1 MQGTCRAL
9 LWSWPWPQ
17 AGEGSSASGGDLA
30 RLCSPL
36 YWWAAGSPSGK
47 KAWPQ
52 GNQRLKRRINGHRW
66 RGGLLLKQPVVC
78 SNHSGGISRTTELQ
92 HGDGVIR
99 PDVVRLTLTATSL
112 VRWDEEDPPGTPPLA
127 RLF

>member
-1 MQGTCRAL
+1 MVLALAAGWGGELSKRRRPSQAL
-9 LWSWPWPQ
+9 LTLVLVGG
-17 AGEGSSASGGDLA
+17 GEPLRKESLASEGH
-30 RLCSPL
+30 
-36 YWWAAGSPSGK
+36 
-47 KAWPQ
+47 
-52 GNQRLKRRINGHRW
+52 QRLKHRINGHRW

-78 SNHSGGISRTTELQ
+78 SNHTGGVSRTTELQ